1 MTHFQCEGEE
11 IGVGGRLPLRLAA
24 CRAGPAPSSSAAK
37 RWWWNADVVI
47 TKFGPPNFPSAAHI
61 ASVPIRYD
69 GLVSLT
75 PGTKIGS
82 VVIEREIGRGGM
94 GVVYLAR
101 DTRLDRPV
109 AVKALPATLASDP
122 DRLARFEREART
134 LATLNHPNIAGIY
147 GVEEEEGAS
156 YLLLEYV
163 EGESLA
169 DRIDRGPIHVDDAI
183 DLAAQIAQGVEAAHE
198 AGVIHRDLKPGNVMV
213 TPDGVAKVLD
223 FGLARTE
230 EPTGSSASIHENPTL
245 TSPAQHSPTIPGV
258 ILGTAAYMSPEQARG
273 RRVDTRTDIWSFGV
287 LLYEMLT
294 GASPFRGETVSDS
307 IGAILH
313 KDLDLKAL
321 PADTPRSVRR
331 TLERCLARD
340 RQARWRHIGD
350 ARIELSSRDS
360 DPPALQPTT
369 RSNWKISALVAL
381 IAAVAFAAAG
391 FTVAN
396 RSRPEA
402 PLVHASIEPPAGVR
416 ILFSGDLAG
425 PPVISPD
432 GLKVAFCG
440 AREGELR
447 RIWVRD
453 LRDPEP
459 RELKGTDEALFPFW
473 SPDSREIGFF
483 TTDSLKRFD
492 LVSGTVQRVCDADQ
506 GRGASWTEDGRIIF
520 SPTFRSGLSIV
531 NAQGGEPQPL
541 TEPDSDFHTSHRWPF
556 AIPGTDQFLYVAVTS
571 RVGETEHNGIYLGSI
586 DDSQAPTR
594 IMANDY
600 GAQFVSDH
608 LLYVRD
614 GVLLASRLDLQSRKI
629 VGPQTVVARDIAA
642 DLSTWHGQF
651 SASASGGLVFNQW
664 RQDPDDTEARR
675 GYSWF
680 AEGDRVSGMDST
692 GRVLATYAANTPM
705 LSISLSPD
713 GRLLAMAV
721 ISDDGFTDLWLH
733 PTAFGTSAEIVDPNV
748 IRSSIHAPEPRRL
761 TFLDGAEI
769 SPVWS
774 PDGTEI
780 AFRWDG
786 DGVRPRG
793 IYRKRFGDGVETLVR
808 SNNGG
813 DDYPAHWTSDGR
825 FLIIVSDTL
834 IMSELNDIYAIPLD
848 GGDEIPL
855 VTGPGPDYWPEVSP
869 DGRWLAYTSRSDA
882 RNQVYV
888 IPFAPAWP
896 EGQANRKWLVS
907 ENGGR
912 MPRWSR
918 DGAQLYYISDAGI
931 LIEHDIDASTETFNF
946 STPRA
951 LFQTPWDTGRTY
963 AVSPK
968 LEGMSQFAFLDS
980 GEDHDAPI
988 SLLLNWQQALKTE

>member
-1 MTHFQCEGEE
+1 MT
-11 IGVGGRLPLRLAA
+11 
-24 CRAGPAPSSSAAK
+24 
-37 RWWWNADVVI
+37 N
-47 TKFGPPNFPSAAHI
+47 FGPPNFPSADHMIRAF
-61 ASVPIRYD
+61 IRYD
-69 GLVSLT
+69 GLVSLA

-109 AVKALPATLASDP
+109 AVKALPATLAADP

-134 LATLNHPNIAGIY
+134 LASLNHPNIAGIY
-147 GVEEEEGAS
+147 GVEEEDGAS

-163 EGESLA
+163 EGETLA
-169 DRIDRGPIHVDDAI
+169 DRIDRGPIPVDEAVEI
-183 DLAAQIAQGVEAAHE
+183 AAQIALGVETAHE
-198 AGVIHRDLKPGNVMV
+198 AGVIHRDLKPANVKI
-213 TPDGVAKVLD
+213 TPDGNVKVLD
-223 FGLARTE
+223 FGLARTD
-230 EPTGSSASIHENPTL
+230 EPSGSSTNIHDDPTL

-287 LLYEMLT
+287 VLYEMLT

-313 KDLDLKAL
+313 KDVDLNAL
-321 PADTPRSVRR
+321 PADTPRTVRR

-350 ARIELSSRDS
+350 ARIELTSQETDL
-360 DPPALQPTT
+360 PVAPTTT
-369 RSNWKISALVAL
+369 RSHWGLPALVAL
-381 IAAVAFAAAG
+381 LAVIMTAAAA
-391 FTVAN
+391 FTFIDRA
-396 RSRPEA
+396 PAEA
-402 PLVHASIEPPAGVR
+402 PMFHASIDPPPGVR

-425 PPVISPD
+425 PPVMSPD
-432 GLKVAFCG
+432 GLKIAFCG

-506 GRGASWTEDGRIIF
+506 GRGASWTDDGRIIF
-520 SPTFRSGLSIV
+520 SPTFRGGLHIV
-531 NAQGGEPQPL
+531 DAQGGEPQPL
-541 TEPDSDFHTSHRWPF
+541 TEPDRDFHTSHRWPY
-556 AIPGTDQFLYVAVTS
+556 AIPGTELFLFVAVTS
-571 RVGETEHNGIYLGSI
+571 RVGEAENNGIYLGSI
-586 DDSQAPTR
+586 SEPQAPTR
-594 IMANDY
+594 IMASDY

-614 GVLLASRLDLQSRKI
+614 GVLFATRLDLQSREL
-629 VGPQTVVARDIAA
+629 VGPQYVVARDIAA

-651 SASASGGLVFNQW
+651 SASASGGIVFNQW
-664 RQDPDDTEARR
+664 RRAPGDADLRE
-675 GYSWF
+675 GYSWA
-680 AEGDRVSGMDST
+680 AEGDRVSAMDAT
-692 GRVLATYAANTPM
+692 GRTLATYAANTPM

-713 GRLLAMAV
+713 GRSLAMAV

-733 PTAFGTSAEIVDPNV
+733 PTAFGTLAEIVDPDV

-761 TFLDGAEI
+761 TFLDGAEV

-793 IYRKRFGDGVETLVR
+793 IYRKRIGDGAETLVR

-825 FLIIVSDTL
+825 FLITVSDTL
-834 IMSELNDIYAIPLD
+834 IMSELNDIYAVPLD

-855 VTGPGPDYWPEVSP
+855 VTGPGPDYWPEISP
-869 DGRWLAYTSRSDA
+869 DGRWLAFTSRSDA

-896 EGQANRKWLVS
+896 EGQANRRWIVS

-918 DGAQLYYISDAGI
+918 DGEQLYYISDAGI
-931 LIEHDIDASTETFNF
+931 LIEHDINASSETFSF

-980 GEDHDAPI
+980 GEDRDAPV
-988 SLLLNWQQALKTE
+988 SLLLNWQQALKKE